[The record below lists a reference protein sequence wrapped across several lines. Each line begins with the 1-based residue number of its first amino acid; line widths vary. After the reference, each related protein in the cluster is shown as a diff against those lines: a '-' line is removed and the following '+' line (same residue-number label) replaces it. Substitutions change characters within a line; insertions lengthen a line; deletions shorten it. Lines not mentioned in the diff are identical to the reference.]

1 MPRMSMIWC
10 SFNKN
15 AKCNI
20 WMISICSIQKINFTV
35 VAVDSINASNMQTW
49 IYLRKWTILYWV
61 SILISLLKQ
70 SLKPEYMCNQ
80 SLHVC
85 NELNNARR
93 LVNPTLMWWNLAL
106 SSCIWVPMRETH
118 SHPSLFN
125 ILHLTFPCFELVL
138 LFVWVVILS
147 CGVWISEFWV

>member
-1 MPRMSMIWC
+1 MFEDNWTSLQHNDYFPSIMPIMSMIWC

-20 WMISICSIQKINFTV
+20 WMISICSTQKINFTV

-70 SLKPEYMCNQ
+70 SLKPEYMCNP
-80 SLHVC
+80 SLRVC

-93 LVNPTLMWWNLAL
+93 LVNPTLMWWNLAPCRAASEHQWGNPIPIHH
-106 SSCIWVPMRETH
+106 SSIYCT
-118 SHPSLFN
+118 
-125 ILHLTFPCFELVL
+125 
-138 LFVWVVILS
+138 
-147 CGVWISEFWV
+147 